1 MSTEGLGHLGCC
13 RYCGQT
19 KMIEVTEDLKAE
31 YPDEVKAF
39 LAAESDNEEEEAAD
53 VLASITC
60 RCKEGC
66 DMRAYHRRLKDCT
79 DKIEAMFRE
88 NYPEIADALQETKT
102 AVMSGD
108 ILKITITDTM
118 TGGVASMFMKKDR
131 LKIRWKK
138 PVEWEIE
145 AG

>member
-1 MSTEGLGHLGCC
+1 MGRIGCC
-13 RYCGQT
+13 KFCGQT

-31 YPDEVKAF
+31 CPDEVEAF
-39 LAAESDNEEEEAAD
+39 LTAGSEQEEEEAAD
-53 VLASITC
+53 TLATLTC
-60 RCKEGC
+60 RCKEGR
-66 DMRAYHRRLKDCT
+66 DMRAYARKMKDCT

-102 AVMSGD
+102 AVLNGD
-108 ILKITITDTM
+108 ILKITITDAM

-131 LKIRWKK
+131 LKIKWKK